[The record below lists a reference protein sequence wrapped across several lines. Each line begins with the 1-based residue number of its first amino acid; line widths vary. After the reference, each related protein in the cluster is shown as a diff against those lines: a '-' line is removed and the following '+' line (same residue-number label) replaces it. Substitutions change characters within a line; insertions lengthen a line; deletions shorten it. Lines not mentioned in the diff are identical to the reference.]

1 MKKFVLLVI
10 MQMLCFNV
18 MAQYVETFDS
28 NSLEWTECAYKN
40 AVGTAVIDR
49 GVMTVK
55 SKGDM
60 KALGAALAGVAALGG
75 QKVSDEDIKLREN
88 TFFETHCYAPIDVQ
102 KPFVITSKVNVKML
116 AEDRLVGLVFNY
128 RDGGNFYC
136 FSFNDS
142 FVKFVRYENNVV
154 VGEVMQGIGTK
165 IKPKMD
171 MVWMLESDGSQLT
184 FKVDDVPIMKI
195 RYMPLQY
202 SGFGYY
208 TYGNQELIVDEVE
221 FNQ

>member
-1 MKKFVLLVI
+1 MKKLVLLMV
-10 MQMLCFNV
+10 MQMLCLNV

-40 AVGTAVIDR
+40 AVGTAVIDK

-60 KALGAALAGVAALGG
+60 KALGATISVLAAANG
-75 QKVSDEDIKLREN
+75 QKAETGATALREN

-102 KPFVITSKVNVKML
+102 KPFVITSKVNIKQL

-136 FSFNDS
+136 FSFNNS
-142 FVKFVRYENNVV
+142 FVKFVRYENNEV
-154 VGEVMQGIGTK
+154 VGEVMQGLRTK
-165 IKPKMD
+165 KKFRTD
-171 MVWMLESDGSQLT
+171 MVWVLESDGSQLT
-184 FKVDDVPIMKI
+184 FKVDDAPIMKI

-208 TYGNQELIVDEVE
+208 TYGNQELVVDEVE

>member
-1 MKKFVLLVI
+1 MKKFLLLVV
-10 MQMLCFNV
+10 MQMLCLNV

-28 NSLEWTECAYKN
+28 NSLDWTECAYKN
-40 AVGTAVIDR
+40 AIGTAVIDQ

-60 KALGAALAGVAALGG
+60 KGVGAALAGIAALGG
-75 QKVSDEDIKLREN
+75 QKVDDNDIKLREN

-136 FSFNDS
+136 FSFNNS

-154 VGEVMQGIGTK
+154 VGEVMQGLRTK
-165 IKPKMD
+165 NKLRTD
-171 MVWMLESDGSQLT
+171 MIWELESDGSQLT
-184 FKVDDVPIMKI
+184 FKVDDAPIMKI

-208 TYGNQELIVDEVE
+208 TFGNQELVVDEVE

>member
-1 MKKFVLLVI
+1 
-10 MQMLCFNV
+10 MLCLNV
-18 MAQYVETFDS
+18 KAQYIETFDS

-40 AVGTAVIDR
+40 AVGTAVIDQ

-60 KALGAALAGVAALGG
+60 KALGAALSVLAGANG
-75 QKVSDEDIKLREN
+75 QKAETEDTALREN

-102 KPFVITSKVNVKML
+102 KPFVITSKVNIKLL

-136 FSFNDS
+136 FSFNNS
-142 FVKFVRYENNVV
+142 FVKFVRYENNEV
-154 VGEVMQGIGTK
+154 VGEVMQGLRTK
-165 IKPKMD
+165 MKFRTD
-171 MVWMLESDGSQLT
+171 MVWVLESDGSQLT

-208 TYGNQELIVDEVE
+208 TYGNQELVVDEVE